1 MLGFYVRQVS
11 GGRVRGILRS
21 VLLLASIAAGGASAE
36 GWDGLRTTVFTR
48 LGREQGMPHPNVS
61 ALLQDSDGFIWVGT
75 TQGGLARFDGQRFK
89 GFVHKEGDAT
99 SLPGDFILAL
109 SVDGKGRVWAGT
121 ASGDVAY
128 YDKVADT
135 FHSFPEPSGVPP
147 RGSGLKLA
155 GDGDGVWVASSNT
168 GLERIDAGSGSITH
182 YGHRDGDASSLPSDR
197 IRSLFLDKGDL
208 WVGTYW
214 GLVRKAPGQDGFEP
228 VPIVGGHNR
237 PFEDMVVGMTLAAD
251 GHVWFVTAQSG
262 IGRIEPAGDGDSRM
276 VGRILPGQSA
286 EVAAGPLSLALSEA
300 VPGEMWV
307 SRVSGGIAVI
317 DMASGRTRLIQHD
330 PSQPQSLADDTVRGL
345 IRDRSGLIWAGTN
358 HGLCWTDPRNSVVDT
373 VLPSAT
379 QAGGLP
385 DGDVFGIAAT
395 ADGRAWL
402 GLKEHGVVALDPARG
417 TLAPIPGDS
426 DIIADGIVD
435 SLSAGPDGA
444 LWIAAGNGRALYRYD
459 PRTNAI
465 ARHPFPRV
473 NNEARRML
481 AQVWAEGSLW
491 LAAGGLVRYEPGS
504 DTFRTYRHGLDL
516 GTLVDDSA
524 NAVQRAE
531 PGSLWVGTQRG
542 LDRFDI
548 ASGRFR
554 HLSYDPTDPESLP
567 GNYISAILVDRRG
580 RLWVGTSSGI
590 GVADKASDETPR
602 FHHVGTNQ
610 GLPNNNVDAL
620 QEDSTGRIWAS
631 TADGLAV
638 IDPDTLTAR
647 PPASGGAAGGAVSA
661 YWINSAARLFDGT
674 LLFGGLGGLSVVHPE
689 RLAAW
694 DYHPP
699 VVITELRV
707 DGVARPGGG
716 ANDPLVLGPADS
728 GFEADF
734 AALDYS
740 APDRLRYAYRLEGFD
755 RDWVAADS
763 RRRVAAYTNLAPGHY
778 RLLIKGSNREGA
790 WSDTLVLPVEV
801 RPAWWQSWWFRA
813 AALLAVI
820 LAVLTVVQMRTAM
833 LLARRREL
841 ERLVTAQTRELTEAN
856 HRLAELAARDPL
868 TGIFN
873 RRHFL
878 DLAEREL
885 ERARRAGH
893 QTSVLLIDIDHFKRV
908 NDTHGHEAGD
918 EVLRGVCARLA
929 TALRDADT
937 LARLGGEELGVL
949 APETDP
955 AAAWA
960 VAERLRQ
967 SVASGPYAAGE
978 ARLLITVSVG
988 AATIKDPE
996 EPLKSLLRRADK
1008 ALYAAKAG
1016 GRNRVVEAPQSA

>member
-1 MLGFYVRQVS
+1 M
-11 GGRVRGILRS
+11 RS
-21 VLLLASIAAGGASAE
+21 IFRFFLLLAFLTSAGASAE
-36 GWDGLRTTVFTR
+36 GWDHLRTTVFTR

-61 ALLQDSDGFIWVGT
+61 ALLQDAEGFIWVGT

-89 GFVHKEGDAT
+89 GFVHREDDPA

-109 SVDGKGRVWAGT
+109 AVDGKGRVWAGT

-128 YDKVADT
+128 YDKGGDR
-135 FHSFPEPSGVPP
+135 FHAYPEPSGVPP

-168 GLERIDAGSGSITH
+168 GLERIDAGTGVITH
-182 YGHRDGDASSLPSDR
+182 YGHRDADAASLPSDR
-197 IRSLFLDKGDL
+197 VRSLFLDDRGDL

-214 GLVRKAPGQDGFEP
+214 GLARKKNGQDGFEP
-228 VPIVGGHNR
+228 VPILGGHGR
-237 PFEDMVVGMTLAAD
+237 PFEDMVVGMTTAAD

-262 IGRIEPAGDGDSRM
+262 IGRIEPAGDTDPRP
-276 VGRILPGQSA
+276 VGRILPGQA
-286 EVAAGPLSLALSEA
+286 PEVAAGPLSLALTEA

-307 SRVSGGIAVI
+307 SRVSGGIVVI

-330 PSQPQSLADDTVRGL
+330 ASQPQSLADDTVRGL

-358 HGLCWTDPRNSVVDT
+358 HGLCRTDPRSSVVDT

-379 QAGGLP
+379 QPGALP

-395 ADGRAWL
+395 PDGRAWL

-417 TLAPIPGDS
+417 TLAPIPGAA
-426 DIIADGIVD
+426 DIVADGIVD

-444 LWIAAGNGRALYRYD
+444 IWIAAGNGRALYRYD
-459 PRTNAI
+459 PRSNAL

-491 LAAGGLVRYEPGS
+491 LAAGGLVRYEPGT
-504 DTFRTYRHGLDL
+504 DTFRTYRHGLDV

-524 NAVQRAE
+524 NAVQLAE

-554 HLSYDPTDPESLP
+554 HLSYDPAEPDSLP

-590 GVADKASDETPR
+590 GVADKASAEMPR
-602 FHHVGTNQ
+602 FRRIGVAQ
-610 GLPNNNVDAL
+610 GLPNNNIDAI
-620 QEDSTGRIWAS
+620 QEDAAGRVWVS

-638 IDPDTLTAR
+638 VDPDTLAAR
-647 PPASGGAAGGAVSA
+647 PLGAGGAAGGAVSA
-661 YWINSAARLFDGT
+661 YWINSAARLSDGT
-674 LLFGGLGGLSVVHPE
+674 LLFGGLGGLSVVHPD
-689 RLAAW
+689 RLTAW
-694 DYHPP
+694 NFHPP
-699 VVITELRV
+699 VVITDLRV
-707 DGVARPGGG
+707 DGEAAPGRAFGG
-716 ANDPLVLGPADS
+716 ALVLGPADS
-728 GFEADF
+728 SFEVDF

-755 RDWVAADS
+755 RDWVAADPL
-763 RRRVAAYTNLAPGHY
+763 RRTAAYTNLAPGRY
-778 RLLIKGSNREGA
+778 RLLIRGSNRDGV
-790 WSDTLVLPVEV
+790 WSDVLVLPVEV
-801 RPAWWQSWWFRA
+801 TPAWWQSWWFRA
-813 AALLAVI
+813 AGLLSAAVV
-820 LAVLTVVQMRTAM
+820 LVVVVHLRTAVLR
-833 LLARRREL
+833 ARREAL
-841 ERLVTAQTRELTEAN
+841 ERQVAVQTRELTEAN
-856 HRLAELAARDPL
+856 HRLEELAARDPL

-873 RRHFL
+873 RRQFI
-878 DLAEREL
+878 DLAEREV

-893 QTSVLLIDIDHFKRV
+893 QTSLLLIDIDHFKRV
-908 NDTHGHEAGD
+908 NDSYGHEAGD
-918 EVLRGVCARLA
+918 EVLKAVCDRL
-929 TALRDADT
+929 TAGLRDADT
-937 LARLGGEELGVL
+937 LARLGGDELGVL

-955 AAAWA
+955 AAALV

-978 ARLLITVSVG
+978 ARLVITVSVG
-988 AATIKDPE
+988 TATLNDLE
-996 EPLKSLLRRADK
+996 EPLKSLMGRADK

-1016 GRNRVVEAPQSA
+1016 GRNRVVEAPRQA

>member
-1 MLGFYVRQVS
+1 
-11 GGRVRGILRS
+11 
-21 VLLLASIAAGGASAE
+21 LALIAAGGASAD
-36 GWDGLRTTVFTR
+36 GWDRLRTTVFTR

-61 ALLQDSDGFIWVGT
+61 ALLQDSEGFIWVGT

-89 GFVHKEGDAT
+89 SFVHREGDAG

-128 YDKVADT
+128 YDRNSDT
-135 FHSFPEPSGVPP
+135 FHSYPEPTGVPP
-147 RGSGLKLA
+147 RGSGLKLV

-168 GLERIDAGSGSITH
+168 GLERIDAGSGAILH
-182 YGHRDGDASSLPSDR
+182 YGHRDGDAASLPSDR
-197 IRSLFLDKGDL
+197 VRSLFLDRGDL

-214 GLVRKAPGQDGFEP
+214 GLARKKQGEEGFEP
-228 VPIVGGHNR
+228 VSIVGGHGR
-237 PFEDMVVGMTLAAD
+237 PFEDMVVGMTAAAD

-262 IGRIEPAGDGDSRM
+262 IGRIEPAGDADPRP
-276 VGRILPGQSA
+276 VGRILPGQSPD
-286 EVAAGPLSLALSEA
+286 VAGGPLSLALAEA

-317 DMASGRTRLIQHD
+317 DMASGHTRLIQHD

-345 IRDRSGLIWAGTN
+345 IRDRSGLVWAGTN
-358 HGLCWTDPRNSVVDT
+358 HGLCWTDPRSSVVDT

-417 TLAPIPGDS
+417 TLAPIPGAA
-426 DIIADGIVD
+426 DIVADGIVD

-444 LWIAAGNGRALYRYD
+444 IWIAAGNGRALYRYD
-459 PRTNAI
+459 PRGSELV
-465 ARHPFPRV
+465 RHPFPRV

-504 DTFRTYRHGLDL
+504 ENFRTYRHGPDV

-524 NAVQRAE
+524 NAVQLAE

-554 HLSYDPTDPESLP
+554 HLSYDPAEPDSLP
-567 GNYISAILVDRRG
+567 GNYVSAILVDRRG
-580 RLWVGTSSGI
+580 RLWVGTASGI
-590 GVADKASDETPR
+590 GVADKASAETPR
-602 FHHVGTNQ
+602 FRRIGVGQ
-610 GLPNNNVDAL
+610 GLPNNNIDAI
-620 QEDSTGRIWAS
+620 QEDAAGRIWVS

-638 IDPDTLTAR
+638 VDPDSLTAR
-647 PPASGGAAGGAVSA
+647 PLGPGGTAGGAVSA
-661 YWINSAARLFDGT
+661 YWINSAARLPDGT
-674 LLFGGLGGLSVVHPE
+674 LLFGGLGGLSVVHPD

-694 DYHPP
+694 TFHPP
-699 VVITELRV
+699 VVITDIRV
-707 DGVARPGGG
+707 DGKAAPGRAVSG
-716 ANDPLVLGPADS
+716 ALVLGPADS
-728 GFEADF
+728 SFEADF

-755 RDWVAADS
+755 RDWIAADPV
-763 RRRVAAYTNLAPGHY
+763 RRTAAYTNLAPGRY
-778 RLLIKGSNREGA
+778 RLLIRGSNRDGV
-790 WSDTLVLPVEV
+790 WSDTLTLPVEV
-801 RPAWWQSWWFRA
+801 HPAWWQSWWFRTT
-813 AALLAVI
+813 ALLAV
-820 LAVLTVVQMRTAM
+820 LLLLGVVVQVRTAVLR
-833 LLARRREL
+833 ARREAL
-841 ERLVTAQTRELTEAN
+841 ERLVAAQTRDLTEAN
-856 HRLAELAARDPL
+856 HRLEELAARDSL

-893 QTSVLLIDIDHFKRV
+893 RTSLLLIDIDHFKRV
-908 NDTHGHEAGD
+908 NDSYGHEAGD
-918 EVLRGVCARLA
+918 EVLRGVCARLSA
-929 TALRDADT
+929 ALRDADT
-937 LARLGGEELGVL
+937 LARIGGEELGVL

-955 AAAWA
+955 AAVLV

-967 SVASGPYAAGE
+967 SVASGPYAAGD
-978 ARLLITVSVG
+978 ARLVITVSVG
-988 AATIKDPE
+988 AATVTDLD
-996 EPLKSLLRRADK
+996 EPLKSLMGRADK

-1016 GRNRVVEAPQSA
+1016 GRNRVIEAPRPA